1 MLNAK
6 RGNVIFLM
14 KRKLQSKDGSFFWRE
29 QGSKN
34 KMERNGVTKM
44 KTESVDKHLQEKL
57 KDPYFKELHELEEQK
72 LEIVKKII
80 DYRIKNKLSQTQLA
94 QRIGVS
100 QQHISKIEGGEFS
113 SVATL
118 EKILLHLGYTVRL
131 QAIPLSREALHKIE
145 QAIAKRDHQAA

>member
-1 MLNAK
+1 
-6 RGNVIFLM
+6 
-14 KRKLQSKDGSFFWRE
+14 
-29 QGSKN
+29 
-34 KMERNGVTKM
+34 MERNGATKM

-72 LEIVKKII
+72 LEIVKKIV
-80 DYRIKNKLSQTQLA
+80 DYRIKHKLSQTQLA
-94 QRIGVS
+94 EKMSVS

>member
-1 MLNAK
+1 MALLRNPIRRQRTK
-6 RGNVIFLM
+6 
-14 KRKLQSKDGSFFWRE
+14 KKLQFKDGSSFWEE
-29 QGSKN
+29 QESKN

-57 KDPYFKELHELEEQK
+57 KDPYFKELYELEEQK

-80 DYRIKNKLSQTQLA
+80 DYRIKHKLNQTQLA
-94 QRIGVS
+94 EKIGVS
-100 QQHISKIEGGEFS
+100 QQHISKIESGEFS

-131 QAIPLSREALHKIE
+131 QAVPLSREALNKIE
-145 QAIAKRDHQAA
+145 QAIAKKDHQAA

>member
-1 MLNAK
+1 
-6 RGNVIFLM
+6 
-14 KRKLQSKDGSFFWRE
+14 
-29 QGSKN
+29 
-34 KMERNGVTKM
+34 M
-44 KTESVDKHLQEKL
+44 KTENVDKHLREKL

-80 DYRIKNKLSQTQLA
+80 DYRIKHKLSQSQLA
-94 QRIGVS
+94 DKIGVS

-131 QAIPLSREALHKIE
+131 QAVPLSREALHKIE
-145 QAIAKRDHQAA
+145 QAIGKQDHQAA